1 MEFVPL
7 RITTVKAETELTF
20 DLYIYFKEHYL
31 CYASKGK
38 SLTPDKL
45 SKLIKQDVADFF
57 IPASQVDNVT
67 IFMDKALNEALYSE
81 GLEPEEREAVVEG
94 VAATSIEHMSENP
107 TEENYNMTKKA
118 ASGLRNVIKKNPNAL
133 KRLFGNK
140 GRESDLIIKHSLNV
154 CGLATRLA
162 EHLKIPDDEIEDLAT
177 AALIHDIGLTKL
189 QQADLALFEKDQDAL
204 GPEERLRYGQH
215 TKISAEI
222 LSDKPFISK
231 RVEDLIVNHEEDLRG
246 MGPQK
251 LQKLTPAQEC
261 LSLCNAFD
269 KRLVATSESPSEA
282 YKAFQLD
289 YIGRYNLELI
299 QRFELV
305 LKEEGLLE

>member
-1 MEFVPL
+1 MDFVPL
-7 RITTVKAETELTF
+7 RITTIKSDTELTF

-31 CYASKGK
+31 CYAPKGN
-38 SLTPDKL
+38 SLTQEKL
-45 SKLIKQDVADFF
+45 EKLIKQEVADFF
-57 IPASQVDNVT
+57 IPSNQIDNVT
-67 IFMDKALNEALYSE
+67 VFLDEALNEALYSE
-81 GLEPEEREAVVEG
+81 GLEPEEKEAVVEE
-94 VAATSIEHMSENP
+94 VAATSIGHMSENP
-107 TEENYNMTKKA
+107 TEENYNLTKKA
-118 ASGLRNVIKKNPNAL
+118 ASGLRSVIKNNPHAL

-162 EHLKIPDDEIEDLAT
+162 EHLKLQDEEIEDIAT

-189 QQADLALFEKDQDAL
+189 PQADLALFEKDKDVL
-204 GPEERLRYGQH
+204 VPEERLRYGQH
-215 TKISAEI
+215 TKLSAEL

-246 MGPQK
+246 TGPQK
-251 LQKLTPAQEC
+251 ISKLTPAQEC

-269 KRLVATSESPSEA
+269 KRLVSTSESPAEV
-282 YKAFQLD
+282 YKSFQVD

-299 QRFELV
+299 QRFEIV